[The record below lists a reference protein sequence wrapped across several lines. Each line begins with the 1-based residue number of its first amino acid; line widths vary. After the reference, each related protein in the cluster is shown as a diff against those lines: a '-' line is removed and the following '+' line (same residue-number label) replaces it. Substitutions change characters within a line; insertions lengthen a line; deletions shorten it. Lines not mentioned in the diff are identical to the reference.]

1 MALQLKLNI
10 KGQHRGG
17 KNMFGWATTS
27 TEVRESIMSNVPSF
41 KPHVA
46 NGVECVRA
54 YNLNKV
60 RRKWVKFDK
69 PKKMTKKEIKAYY
82 GYIPT
87 DVDPMVYGEL
97 VHPTHWVG
105 TFYDIPVVVLKM
117 LGLRVEQ
124 GRNTYKLV
132 PTKK

>member
-10 KGQHRGG
+10 KGIQRGG
-17 KNMFGWATTS
+17 KSMFGWTNTATQ
-27 TEVRESIMSNVPSF
+27 VRESIMSAVPSF
-41 KPHVA
+41 KPHIV
-46 NGVECVRA
+46 NGIEYIRA

-82 GYIPT
+82 GYIPEN
-87 DVDPMVYGEL
+87 VDPMVYGEL

-105 TFYDIPVVVLKM
+105 TYYDIPVVVLKM
-117 LGLRVEQ
+117 LGLRVAQ
-124 GRNTYKLV
+124 GRNTFKLV
-132 PTKK
+132 QTNK